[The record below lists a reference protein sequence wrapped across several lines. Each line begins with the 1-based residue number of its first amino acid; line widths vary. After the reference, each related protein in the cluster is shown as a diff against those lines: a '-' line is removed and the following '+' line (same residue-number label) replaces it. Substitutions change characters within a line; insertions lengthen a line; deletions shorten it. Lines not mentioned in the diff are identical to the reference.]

1 LRRACTAL
9 SRRACIVLAA
19 GLTLGA
25 VLAGTASTTSS
36 ASTASSAS
44 SASTASSASSASTA
58 SSASASKAAGPA
70 RSGQASGS
78 PVSVTVTHMTPQWA
92 TPKAR
97 ITVTGTVTDLSKDPI
112 TDLSVLLEA
121 SSQPFASAAT
131 LQSYLGDPY
140 EPSGSQ
146 LMGHRA
152 IPGTLQPGQSATWS
166 IRFQAKAAGM
176 TTFGVY
182 PLTAVVNADVPG
194 SAAPALNYGFTLL
207 PYIPARHTA
216 DAHSIPASTQVA
228 WVLPLI
234 DSPLI
239 ALPGHRDCSGPQAAA
254 LGRSLEPGGRLASL
268 LAAGVE
274 YGKQDQLTWAVD
286 PALLSDVRSLSHC
299 ANVPGA
305 AKAAASWLTTLRTA
319 TAGAQ
324 LFATPYG
331 DVDPGLI
338 SQRHS
343 LDVQRAFTIGSDVAT
358 AILHRNLKPPAAS
371 AAADATPSITTME
384 WPPDGTAEYSTVENM
399 AGVDD
404 VQSVL
409 LSSSVNSGSGTSFL
423 TDNGIGG
430 LDHVLLY
437 SDALNRLLG
446 SATTAPGSEFATAQ
460 DFLAVTALLAQ
471 QDPAAPIVVAPP
483 QRWQAPGGLAATVLA
498 ETHKA
503 PWLKSATLAGLE
515 SHATRKLTLPDSPGA
530 RAFSRPVLR
539 ELSSIDSQIDQLAG
553 IENTE
558 TQSFGEAAAALESS
572 AWHSLSRRKQLA
584 MSSQLLAFLQHQE
597 HGVSLVVT
605 PRVTLGGLKG
615 DVSVGIDSSLGYP
628 ITVRLSWSF
637 DQPPD
642 GGSLRLSQQPSGP
655 ITVAPYGQQPVK
667 LRVDASQVGSTTI
680 TLRLLSGQGS
690 KPLPASTAVTV
701 QATQF
706 GNLAMIIL
714 AAALG
719 LFVIASGIR
728 AARRGHPSPPDD
740 SGAPGQLDRDADL
753 PAQEPAETDTVV
765 PEHSELGTAGTSGL

>member
-1 LRRACTAL
+1 LSRACTAL
-9 SRRACIVLAA
+9 SRGACIALAA
-19 GLTLGA
+19 GLTLAA
-25 VLAGTASTTSS
+25 VLAGTAST
-36 ASTASSAS
+36 AS
-44 SASTASSASSASTA
+44 SASTASTASTAGSARASKTASTA
-58 SSASASKAAGPA
+58 STA
-70 RSGQASGS
+70 RSGQTSGS
-78 PVSVTVTHMTPQWA
+78 PVSITVTHMSPQWA
-92 TPKAR
+92 TPKSR
-97 ITVTGTVTDLSKDPI
+97 ITVTGTVTDESKDPI

-140 EPSGSQ
+140 ELSGSQ

-152 IPGTLQPGQSATWS
+152 IPGTLEPGRSATWS
-166 IRFQAKAAGM
+166 IQFRAKAAGM
-176 TTFGVY
+176 TSFGVY

-194 SAAPALNYGFTLL
+194 SAAPALSYDFTLL
-207 PYIPARHTA
+207 PYIPAKHTA
-216 DAHSIPASTQVA
+216 DAHSIPASTQIA
-228 WVLPLI
+228 WALPLI

-239 ALPGHRDCSGPQAAA
+239 ALPGHRDCSGPQVAA

-274 YGKQDQLTWAVD
+274 YGKLDQLTWAVD

-305 AKAAASWLTTLRTA
+305 AKAAANWLTTLRTA
-319 TAGAQ
+319 TASEQ

-343 LDVQRAFTIGSDVAT
+343 LDVQRAFTVGSDVAT
-358 AILHRNLKPPAAS
+358 GILHRDLRPPTTS
-371 AAADATPSITTME
+371 AAATPSITTME

-399 AGVDD
+399 AGVDHI
-404 VQSVL
+404 QSVL
-409 LSSSVNSGSGTSFL
+409 LDSSVSSGSGTSFL
-423 TDNGIGG
+423 TENGIGG

-437 SDALNRLLG
+437 SGTLNRLLG
-446 SATTAPGSEFATAQ
+446 SATTAPGSEFATGQ

-471 QDPAAPIVVAPP
+471 QDPGAPIVVAPP
-483 QRWQAPGGLAATVLA
+483 QRWQPPAGLAATVLA
-498 ETHKA
+498 ETHDA
-503 PWLKSATLAGLE
+503 PWLKPATLAGLE

-539 ELSSIDSQIDQLAG
+539 QLSSIDTQIDQLAG
-553 IENTE
+553 IETTE

-572 AWHSLSRRKQLA
+572 AWRGLSRRKQLA
-584 MSSQLLAFLQHQE
+584 MSNQLLGFLEHQE
-597 HGVSLVVT
+597 DGVSLVVT

-637 DQPPD
+637 AQPPD
-642 GGSLRLSQQPSGP
+642 GGSLRLSQQPPGL

-680 TLRLLSGQGS
+680 TVRLLSRQG
-690 KPLPASTAVTV
+690 KPLPASRVVTV

-719 LFVIASGIR
+719 LVVIASGIR
-728 AARRGHPSPPDD
+728 AARRGQPSPPDG
-740 SGAPGQLDRDADL
+740 SGESGQLDRDAER
-753 PAQEPAETDTVV
+753 ATQEPAETDTVV